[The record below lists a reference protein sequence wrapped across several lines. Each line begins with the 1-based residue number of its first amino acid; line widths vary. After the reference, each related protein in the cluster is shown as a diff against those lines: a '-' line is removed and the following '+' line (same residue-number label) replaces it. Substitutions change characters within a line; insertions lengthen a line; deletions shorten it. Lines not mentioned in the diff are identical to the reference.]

1 MASVNWKKMTTQTA
15 GAMKRHLGQY
25 EREHGNHSNEHID
38 KKLSHQNY
46 CIGCDDFS
54 DAFDAMKKRVAE
66 VDKMYPPERKRAD
79 RKTACFLEI
88 PCPNEIRLQG
98 KSDDFFAKSFEL
110 MQNFFGKENVHGG
123 FVHKD
128 ELHEYRDKDGSIK
141 MSMEHMHLLVSAYA
155 EWQQKDRKTGEMV
168 ERKGING
175 RNFETRPRLN
185 KLNNMMQE
193 MCQREF
199 GVSFNTGEKP
209 QKKSVERLKNESALR
224 EKADALREQ
233 IDGMEREL
241 ATIDAQCEESNA
253 DLRKLTALEQEKEAE
268 IAKANERLEA
278 VERQIKDYQKQQSD
292 LQSDVQQLTE
302 KKTQLQSNV
311 EQAALK
317 KVSEFL
323 SGKGSKKV
331 AAAEAIVA
339 NADEVKKAMTIEKS
353 HELAQVKKLTD
364 QLQLK
369 EKQLDKTAQEQE
381 QTAKQ
386 QTYTARQQYQ
396 KEQALS
402 QREESLHQAQQQL
415 AQQQQRLVWTAKSQA
430 RYEAEKLL
438 AGGGYVRKVNPD
450 QQRLMQ
456 SQMHSQ
462 TTREQLQQTHN
473 ADYEIER

>member
-1 MASVNWKKMTTQTA
+1 MAGVNWKKVTTQTA

-38 KKLSHQNY
+38 KKLSHRNY
-46 CIGCDDFS
+46 CIGCNDFS
-54 DAFDAMKKRVAE
+54 DAFNAMKKRVAE

-88 PCPNEIRLQG
+88 PCPNELRLQG
-98 KSDDFFAKSFEL
+98 KSDDFFVKSFEL

-141 MSMEHMHLLVSAYA
+141 MSMEHMHLLVSCYT

-175 RNFETRPRLN
+175 KNFETRPRLN

-209 QKKSVERLKNESALR
+209 QKKSVERLKTESALR
-224 EKADALREQ
+224 EKADALRDEVSTLTEQ
-233 IDGMEREL
+233 V
-241 ATIDAQCEESNA
+241 
-253 DLRKLTALEQEKEAE
+253 K
-268 IAKANERLEA
+268 
-278 VERQIKDYQKQQSD
+278 D
-292 LQSDVQQLTE
+292 LQTQADNMVSAFAPAPTKTE
-302 KKTQLQSNV
+302 KNI
-311 EQAALK
+311 
-317 KVSEFL
+317 F
-323 SGKGSKKV
+323 GKEK
-331 AAAEAIVA
+331 I
-339 NADEVKKAMTIEKS
+339 IEKS
-353 HELAQVKKLTD
+353 EAEMELERQMAAAKIVLSDKATVD
-364 QLQLK
+364 Q
-369 EKQLDKTAQEQE
+369 EKARVERD
-381 QTAKQ
+381 Q
-386 QTYTARQQYQ
+386 QQIVTEKR
-396 KEQALS
+396 ALS
-402 QREESLHQAQQQL
+402 AREEALHQGQRQL
-415 AQQQQRLVWTAKSQA
+415 AEQQEKMKWTAKSQA

-438 AGGGYVRKVNPD
+438 AGGGYTRKVNPD

-462 TTREQLQQTHN
+462 TVREQLQQTHN
-473 ADYEIER
+473 NDFEIER

>member
-1 MASVNWKKMTTQTA
+1 MASVDWKKMTTQTA

-25 EREHGNHSNEHID
+25 ERENGNHSNEHIN
-38 KKLSHQNY
+38 KELSRQNY

-54 DAFDAMKKRVAE
+54 DAFTAMKKRVAE
-66 VDKMYPPERKRAD
+66 VDKLHPPERNRKD

-88 PCPNEIRLQG
+88 PCPNELRLQG
-98 KSDDFFAKSFEL
+98 KSDDFFAKSFEV
-110 MQNFFGKENVHGG
+110 MQNFFGEENVHGG

-128 ELHEYRDKDGSIK
+128 ELHEYRDKDGSLK
-141 MSMEHMHLLVSAYA
+141 MSMEHMHLLVSCYA

-185 KLNNMMQE
+185 KLNDMMQE
-193 MCQREF
+193 MCQSEF

-268 IAKANERLEA
+268 IAKATERLEA

-302 KKTQLQSNV
+302 KKTHLQSDV
-311 EQAALK
+311 EQATLK

-323 SGKGSKKV
+323 TGKGLKKV

-339 NADEVKKAMTIEKS
+339 NADEVKRAMTIEKS

-364 QLQLK
+364 LLQQK

-381 QTAKQ
+381 RTTQ
-386 QTYTARQQYQ
+386 QQHQN
-396 KEQALS
+396 EQALS
-402 QREESLHQAQQQL
+402 QREKVLHQREQHLVQQQEK
-415 AQQQQRLVWTAKSQA
+415 VKWTAKSQA

-438 AGGGYVRKVNPD
+438 SGGGYVRKVNQD
-450 QQRLMQ
+450 QQRLM
-456 SQMHSQ
+456 HSQ
-462 TTREQLQQTHN
+462 TVREQLQQTHN

>member
-1 MASVNWKKMTTQTA
+1 MASVDWKKMTTQTA
-15 GAMKRHLGQY
+15 GAMKRYLGQY
-25 EREHGNHSNEHID
+25 EREHGNHSNEHIN
-38 KKLSHQNY
+38 KELSHQNY

-54 DAFDAMKKRVAE
+54 DAFTAMKKRVAE
-66 VDKMYPPERKRAD
+66 VDKLHPPERNRKD

-175 RNFETRPRLN
+175 KNFETRPRLN
-185 KLNNMMQE
+185 KLNDMMQE

-209 QKKSVERLKNESALR
+209 QKKSVERLKTESALR
-224 EKADALREQ
+224 EKADALRDEVSTLTERVKDLQ
-233 IDGMEREL
+233 TQADNMVSSFTPATTKTEKNIFGKSKEVPKSDAEMELEKQMAAAKIVL
-241 ATIDAQCEESNA
+241 SDKATV
-253 DLRKLTALEQEKEAE
+253 EQEK
-268 IAKANERLEA
+268 AK
-278 VERQIKDYQKQQSD
+278 VEHDQRQIVADKR
-292 LQSDVQQLTE
+292 
-302 KKTQLQSNV
+302 
-311 EQAALK
+311 AL
-317 KVSEFL
+317 F
-323 SGKGSKKV
+323 
-331 AAAEAIVA
+331 
-339 NADEVKKAMTIEKS
+339 
-353 HELAQVKKLTD
+353 
-364 QLQLK
+364 
-369 EKQLDKTAQEQE
+369 
-381 QTAKQ
+381 
-386 QTYTARQQYQ
+386 
-396 KEQALS
+396 
-402 QREESLHQAQQQL
+402 QREEALHQGQQQL
-415 AQQQQRLVWTAKSQA
+415 AEQQQKMAWTAKSQA

-456 SQMHSQ
+456 AQTHSQ
-462 TTREQLQQTHN
+462 TTREKPQQAHN